1 MDLVSGVKKIII
13 MMDHAAKDGSPKI
26 LEECSLPLTGKNV
39 VDMIVTDLAVFT
51 VDEKQ
56 GLILTELPPGS
67 SLNEVKEKTGCTF
80 IISDNL
86 KQWQE

>member
-1 MDLVSGVKKIII
+1 

-39 VDMIVTDLAVFT
+39 VDMLVTDLAVFT

-56 GLILTELPPGS
+56 GLTLTELPPGS
-67 SLNEVKEKTGCTF
+67 SLDAVKEKTGCAFTVA
-80 IISDNL
+80 DNL